1 MTTLVFL
8 SRVLQLYSAQTCH
21 ELHTIVMRSIAVG
34 LDLDEMYFEDKINE
48 QQHNLRLLSY
58 PSIKT
63 SLLHK
68 EGQAR
73 AGAHSGK
80 TPFLAPQERRES
92 SQRTQI
98 MELSPSSSKT
108 MSVGSRLRTRI
119 RSIFSL
125 QSRWYALNLVHQC
138 PAYLCVFFL

>member
-1 MTTLVFL
+1 
-8 SRVLQLYSAQTCH
+8 
-21 ELHTIVMRSIAVG
+21 MRSIAVG

-63 SLLHK
+63 SLLQK

-80 TPFLAPQERRES
+80 APFLAPQWEGG
-92 SQRTQI
+92 
-98 MELSPSSSKT
+98 KAHN
-108 MSVGSRLRTRI
+108 VHRLWHYHPPLPR
-119 RSIFSL
+119 
-125 QSRWYALNLVHQC
+125 QCRWARG
-138 PAYLCVFFL
+138 